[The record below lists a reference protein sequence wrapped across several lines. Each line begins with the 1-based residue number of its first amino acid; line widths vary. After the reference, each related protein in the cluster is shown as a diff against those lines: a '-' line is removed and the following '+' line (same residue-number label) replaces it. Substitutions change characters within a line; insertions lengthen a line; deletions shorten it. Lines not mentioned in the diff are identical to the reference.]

1 MMEWTSIVAVYFLI
15 WVMSAFML
23 LPFGV
28 KTADEAGVAKVP
40 GQAESAPINF
50 RPGRVLA
57 RATLIATLVTTLFVL
72 NFEYGW
78 VSADDLDIY
87 PDPSEQIGP
96 RD

>member
-1 MMEWTSIVAVYFLI
+1 MEWTSILAVYFLI

-28 KTADEAGVAKVP
+28 KTADEVGVEKVP

-50 RPGRVLA
+50 RPKRILM
-57 RATLIATLVTTLFVL
+57 RATVIAVVLTTIFVL

-78 VSADDLDIY
+78 ISASDIDIF
-87 PDPSEQIGP
+87 PEPPQQIGP